1 MEFSS
6 AADTITPGQPI
17 RDGETLISSSQRFE
31 LGFFSPGNSN
41 NRYLGIWYYTISPK
55 AVVWVANRN
64 IPIAD
69 KSGVLTV
76 LNGNLVILNQDKRII
91 WSSNSSR
98 LPENPVAKLLD
109 SGNFIL
115 REDIDTFENYMWQS
129 FDYPS
134 DTLLT
139 GMKLGW
145 NLKTDFQRTMT
156 AWRSASDP
164 APGNFTL
171 RLEKNDGPELVISTP
186 SKKVARSGPWNG
198 FQFNGIPMMHN
209 LIFKPDLVHNEDESY
224 YMYDVFSDTVVTR
237 LILDPSGSI
246 QRLIGTRGTENGIV
260 CTLGYDICDHYAE
273 CGANGNCRIGK
284 TGMSGRVLEEL
295 CMQRFLESGYR
306 GKGSGCLMWFG
317 DLTDMKECSEGF
329 TGDRIFLYEF
339 QLQN

>member
-64 IPIAD
+64 IPIDD

-76 LNGNLVILNQDKRII
+76 LNGNLHGEVPVIQ
-91 WSSNSSR
+91 
-98 LPENPVAKLLD
+98 P
-109 SGNFIL
+109 
-115 REDIDTFENYMWQS
+115 
-129 FDYPS
+129 
-134 DTLLT
+134 
-139 GMKLGW
+139 
-145 NLKTDFQRTMT
+145 
-156 AWRSASDP
+156 
-164 APGNFTL
+164 PGNFTL
-171 RLEKNDGPELVISTP
+171 RLEKNGVPQLVISTP

-209 LIFKPDLVHNEDESY
+209 LIVKPDLVHNEDESY
-224 YMYDVFSDTVVTR
+224 YMYDVFSDTVLTR

-246 QRLIGTRGTENGIV
+246 QRLIWDEGNGEWNR
-260 CTLGYDICDHYAE
+260 LYSWPYDICDHHAE

-284 TGMSGRVLEEL
+284 TGLWTPICECLKGFVPNSEEGDTTQTKK
-295 CMQRFLESGYR
+295 CVKKSSMESECRNGEGFLKLVRMKVPDSPWLNESMNIQECQAECLKNCACSAFSNLDIR

-329 TGDRIFLYEF
+329 TWGQDIFIRVPASELELVD
-339 QLQN
+339 QVS